1 VGSLRQQASSF
12 IELESR
18 KLKRSAQSVGAE
30 IIASMCIMLVAMTGL
45 VLLLIGLA
53 YILAPSI
60 GLGWGFAISGFV
72 AISAALVCGAVLWK
86 RRSTGHREHI

>member
-1 VGSLRQQASSF
+1 MGSLRQQASSF

-30 IIASMCIMLVAMTGL
+30 IVASICIMLVAMTGL
-45 VLLLIGLA
+45 VLLLVGLA

-72 AISAALVCGAVLWK
+72 AIVAALVCGVVLWK
-86 RRSTGHREHI
+86 RRSTSHREHI